1 MALVPYPELESLP
14 DDIRG
19 HIEHFAA
26 DHGRPTL
33 LRWMLAWSPPASAA
47 VDALYHPVFTTG
59 KLERRLK
66 ELLFV
71 AASEQR
77 KCFYCMGGHSRFLVN
92 NFDYSQDLV
101 EKMRRG
107 EAVDGLDDREHA
119 LVLLIRKAASDAD
132 DITTEDLESVR
143 AHGWEDD
150 EIVEALSAASQAFW
164 TNTLAQAMHLE
175 DDVTEENGF
184 DGYF

>member
-1 MALVPYPELESLP
+1 MALIPYPQLESLP
-14 DDIRG
+14 EEIRG
-19 HIEHFAA
+19 HIEHFAR

-47 VDALYHPVFTTG
+47 VDELYHPVFTTG

-77 KCFYCMGGHSRFLVN
+77 RCFYCMGGHSRYLVN
-92 NFDYSQDLV
+92 NFGYSPDLV

-107 EAVDGLDDREHA
+107 EPDDALDEREHA
-119 LVLLIRKAASDAD
+119 LVLFVRIAARDGANV
-132 DITTEDLESVR
+132 TAQDLMKVR
-143 AHGWEDD
+143 EQGWDDD
-150 EIVEALSAASQAFW
+150 EIVEALSAASQAFF
-164 TNTLAQAMHLE
+164 TNTLAQAMHIE